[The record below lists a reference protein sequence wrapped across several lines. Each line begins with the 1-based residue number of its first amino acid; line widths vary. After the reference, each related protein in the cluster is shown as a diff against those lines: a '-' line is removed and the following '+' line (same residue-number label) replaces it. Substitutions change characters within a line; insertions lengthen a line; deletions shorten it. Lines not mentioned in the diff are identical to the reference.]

1 MTTDERI
8 ARLVE
13 RHEALTQS
21 VEMLLQSTRQQGSQ
35 IATLADAMTSLV
47 QIVRAHEARITQLEE
62 RG

>member
-35 IATLADAMTSLV
+35 IATPADAMTSLV
-47 QIVRAHEARITQLEE
+47 QIVRAH
-62 RG
+62 